1 VPGFFGFHGLPALV
15 MLGEAELRLDLAGGT
30 TGKLRAVL
38 AAQDERVGRLL
49 VETLGVEVTP
59 ARDAVD
65 VLPVVGMVLT
75 PRILFLPLAFGE
87 SLFSL
92 SHASISLCV

>member
-1 VPGFFGFHGLPALV
+1 MPGFFDLHGLSALV
-15 MLGEAELRLDLAGGT
+15 VLGEAELRLDLARGA

-38 AAQDERVGRLL
+38 ALQDERVGRLL

-59 ARDAVD
+59 AGDAVD
-65 VLPVVGMVLT
+65 VLPVVGMVVT
-75 PRILFLPLAFGE
+75 PRILFLPLALGE

-92 SHASISLCV
+92 SHASLSLCV